1 MKRSAPILIMMALA
15 LLLGRENGAAL
26 TLEAV
31 LQRTTEKNPKIQK
44 AKLDLERAYG
54 RRLVFHSVGLPDAIV
69 GLVGGLQGGHRA
81 GEKEIQPFGFAYG
94 GFIQPLFNMAVPAS
108 RSRGDVEVLIAEQ
121 QLNVAM
127 VEQLHAARV
136 AFSTGSYNLALK
148 QIRAQQN
155 EQLQQITSSQKARYE
170 AGLVKRDVFVG
181 AQMQAYELG
190 PRLEAAQR
198 GYDGAILQVSELMG
212 DDLTGRVPLPQLEG
226 DLTFKPVQ
234 VDVAAETTRALE
246 RRADLKLARLLVR
259 AANEDQRIIEA
270 AYYPALNAVV
280 GGEYIPVT
288 GVRRQSEGSP
298 RRSDDEISSEVRAGA
313 AYTWRVIDNGK
324 VRGAVIRQRSA
335 REINQLTVQ
344 KMEAD
349 IPRQLARIQNNLE
362 ATAQKRASLLSATGA
377 AAETAS
383 TIRENLAGGVVSQYE
398 FRMAENASLQIK
410 TTLLNL
416 AYQQHLALA
425 EWDRVTGRYFQF
437 SDEIVQ

>member
-1 MKRSAPILIMMALA
+1 MKRSAPILMMALA

-26 TLEAV
+26 TLDAV

-54 RRLVFHSVGLPDAIV
+54 RRLVFHSVGLPDAVV
-69 GLVGGLQGGHRA
+69 GLAGGLQGGHRA

-94 GFIQPLFNMAVPAS
+94 GFIQPLFNMTVPAS
-108 RSRGDVEVLIAEQ
+108 RRRGDVEVLIAEQ

-136 AFSTGSYNLALK
+136 AFSTGSYNQALK

-155 EQLQQITSSQKARYE
+155 EQLQQITSSQRARYE
-170 AGLVKRDVFVG
+170 AGLVRRDVFVG

-190 PRLEAAQR
+190 PRIEAAQR

-226 DLTFKPVQ
+226 DLTFKTVQ
-234 VDVAAETTRALE
+234 VDVAAETSRALE

-259 AANEDQRIIEA
+259 AANQDQRIIEA

-298 RRSDDEISSEVRAGA
+298 RRSDDEISSEVRAGV

-349 IPRQLARIQNNLE
+349 IPRQLARIQNSLE